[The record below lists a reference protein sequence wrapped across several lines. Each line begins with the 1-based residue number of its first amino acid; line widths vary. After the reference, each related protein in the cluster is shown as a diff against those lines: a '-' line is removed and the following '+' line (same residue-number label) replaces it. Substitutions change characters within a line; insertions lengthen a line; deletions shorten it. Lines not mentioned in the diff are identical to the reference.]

1 MSEFYDFVFKDL
13 DLRNKLILDAA
24 LGSGEATYLWAKNI
38 VEQGGTSK
46 IISIDTFDI
55 PGMNEEEWKE
65 KIKERLGKYNE
76 YVDIKKA
83 DIFYLDFLDN
93 ESIDIIN
100 CDDTLVFLNPKPLKL
115 LSVFKNF
122 YRILKTSGK
131 LIITS
136 EIPVKKFDN
145 PDNEGQ
151 WRRWNLAKA
160 IYNLKGEIWSSE
172 PLPKEVK
179 FALECID
186 FKVYDEK
193 IFPEKKN
200 FKYQNCMDEWREIM
214 FKDVEKLHWSDIVK
228 NILRKEIDGIYNK
241 VLKDGYLMNPAL
253 YVLKCIKE

>member
-1 MSEFYDFVFKDL
+1 MSEFYNFIFRDL

-24 LGSGEATYLWAKNI
+24 LGSGEATYLWAQNI

-55 PGMNEEEWKE
+55 PGMNEKEWKE
-65 KIKERLGKYNE
+65 EIRERLGKYKE

-115 LSVFKNF
+115 LSALKNF

-136 EIPVKKFDN
+136 EIPIENFDN

-151 WRRWNLAKA
+151 WRRWNLSKV
-160 IYNLKGEIWSSE
+160 IYNLKGETWSSE
-172 PLPKEVK
+172 PLPDEVK
-179 FALECID
+179 FALELID
-186 FKVYDEK
+186 FKVYDK
-193 IFPEKKN
+193 KTFPEKKN
-200 FKYQNCMDEWREIM
+200 FKYQDCMNEWREIM
-214 FKDVEKLHWSDIVK
+214 FKNVEKLHWSNKVK
-228 NILRKEIDGIYNK
+228 DILRKEINEIYNK
-241 VLKDGYLMNPAL
+241 VLKDGYLINPAI
-253 YVLKCIKE
+253 YVLKCKKD